1 MQHYY
6 VNTQEHANGQ
16 HIVHV
21 PRCTHLPEAS
31 HRIYL
36 GAFTKCG
43 DALAAARNH
52 FENANGC
59 YWCCSDCH
67 SG

>member
-6 VNTQEHANGQ
+6 VNTQESNGD

-21 PRCTHLPEAS
+21 PRCTHLPEPD

-36 GAFTKCG
+36 GTFSDCR
-43 DALAAARNH
+43 DALSAAKAH
-52 FENANGC
+52 FKNSNGC
-59 YWCCSDCH
+59 YWCCSACH
-67 SG
+67 TG

>member
-6 VNTQEHANGQ
+6 VNTQEHSGGD

-21 PRCTHLPEAS
+21 PRCTHLPEPG

-36 GAFTKCG
+36 GSFTDCR
-43 DALAAARNH
+43 DALDAAKSH
-52 FENANGC
+52 FEKANGC
-59 YWCCSDCH
+59 YWCCSACH
-67 SG
+67 SR